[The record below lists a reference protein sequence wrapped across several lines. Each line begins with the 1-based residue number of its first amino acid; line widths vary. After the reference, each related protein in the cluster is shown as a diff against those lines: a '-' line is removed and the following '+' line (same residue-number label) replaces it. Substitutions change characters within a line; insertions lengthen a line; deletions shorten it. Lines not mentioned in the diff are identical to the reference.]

1 MNHKNNLIALEN
13 DHMFSSVMQ
22 KEDAAVKILQTIFP
36 EHEIDRVEYL
46 DGFDSMD
53 PVKEQTV
60 QKFIQVNPAMKS
72 IRLDLYFKNSN
83 KVYNIEM
90 QRSDNENIAHRARY
104 YSSIIDANLIEQGT
118 TYDKL
123 LDSYVIFLCTTDP
136 FKKGNY
142 IYKFKSMC
150 ENEKDLCENN
160 GRYNIYLNTKG
171 TKGDINLD
179 LEVLFEY
186 INGGTSAIGKK
197 TNNELVNLI
206 DGYVVEFNRSDTWRK
221 GYMTLELLMQDK
233 YKNGLEQGLAKGL
246 AQGKAQAEAKAK
258 KEKASMI
265 KDLYAK
271 NIPLETIAEC
281 AHLSK
286 TEVQAIITV
295 K

>member
-1 MNHKNNLIALEN
+1 MNHRNNLIALEN

-90 QRSDNENIAHRARY
+90 QRSNDEDIAHRARY

-123 LDSYVIFLCTTDP
+123 LDSYVIFLCTNDP
-136 FKKGNY
+136 FGKGNY

-171 TKGDINLD
+171 SKGDISLD

-197 TNNELVNLI
+197 TNNELVKLI

-233 YKNGLEQGLAKGL
+233 YKAGLAKGEEK
-246 AQGKAQAEAKAK
+246 GEKKAQAKAK
-258 KEKASMI
+258 EEKAQII
-265 KDLYAK
+265 KNFYAQG
-271 NIPLETIAEC
+271 LSVDAIAKGFN
-281 AHLSK
+281 LS
-286 TEVQAIITV
+286 ESDVQGIIST

>member
-90 QRSDNENIAHRARY
+90 QRSNDEDIAHRARY

-171 TKGDINLD
+171 TKGDISLD

-206 DGYVVEFNRSDTWRK
+206 DSYVVEFNKSDTWRK
-221 GYMTLELLMQDK
+221 GYMTLELLMQDN
-233 YKNGLEQGLAKGL
+233 YKSGLAKGL
-246 AQGKAQAEAKAK
+246 AEGEKRGEKKAQAQAK
-258 KEKASMI
+258 KKEAQIVKN
-265 KDLYAK
+265 LYSK
-271 NIPLETIAEC
+271 KIPLETIAEC
-281 AHLSK
+281 TQLSLA
-286 TEVQAIITV
+286 EVNKILSA

>member
-53 PVKEQTV
+53 PVKEQSV

-90 QRSDNENIAHRARY
+90 QRSNDEDIAHRARY

-171 TKGDINLD
+171 TKGDISLD

-197 TNNELVNLI
+197 TNNELVKLI

-246 AQGKAQAEAKAK
+246 AQGKAQAEAQIVKNFYKQGLSIEAIAK
-258 KEKASMI
+258 GTELSMEEVNKI
-265 KDLYAK
+265 
-271 NIPLETIAEC
+271 
-281 AHLSK
+281 LS
-286 TEVQAIITV
+286 ER
-295 K
+295 

>member
-13 DHMFSSVMQ
+13 DYMFSSVMQ
-22 KEDAAVKILQTIFP
+22 KEDVAVKILQTIFP

-90 QRSDNENIAHRARY
+90 QRSNDEDIAHRARY

-171 TKGDINLD
+171 TKGDISLD

-246 AQGKAQAEAKAK
+246 AQGKAQAEAQTVKAMYADHVPV
-258 KEKASMI
+258 EKI
-265 KDLYAK
+265 
-271 NIPLETIAEC
+271 
-281 AHLSK
+281 SK
-286 TEVQAIITV
+286 YVSLTEAEVQNIISA

>member
-1 MNHKNNLIALEN
+1 MNHKNKLIALEN

-22 KEDAAVKILQTIFP
+22 KEDAAIKILQTIFP

-46 DGFDSMD
+46 DDFDSMD
-53 PVKEQTV
+53 PQKEQTV
-60 QKFIQVNPAMKS
+60 QKFIQINPAMKS

-83 KVYNIEM
+83 RVYNVEM
-90 QRSDNENIAHRARY
+90 QRSDDNDIARRARY

-123 LDSYVIFLCTTDP
+123 LDSYVIFLCTKDP

-171 TKGDINLD
+171 TNGDINLD
-179 LEVLFEY
+179 LELLFEY

-206 DGYVVEFNRSDTWRK
+206 DDYVVEFNSSNTWRK
-221 GYMTLELLMQDK
+221 GYMTLELLMQDN
-233 YKNGLEQGLAKGL
+233 YKAGLAKGE
-246 AQGKAQAEAKAK
+246 AKGEAKAEAKYRAKAK
-258 KEKASMI
+258 KKEAQSVKAMYSDHVSIDKIAKYVSLSEDEVRAILSEK
-265 KDLYAK
+265 
-271 NIPLETIAEC
+271 
-281 AHLSK
+281 
-286 TEVQAIITV
+286 
-295 K
+295 